1 MSDLFYEHHT
11 NIRKDMLCPFILSLR
26 EHSLDCICNWHENVE
41 ILMVTEGDGTLRY
54 GNVEMQVCAGDM
66 IIVNSRTI
74 HRLYS
79 EIGVSYY
86 FIIIDEGFCTE
97 NGLSVKERS
106 FTPIVRSEESRRLFS
121 ELVRAVED
129 YRSGGNSFQLKAAKA
144 RLSVIALLIELCEH
158 HSKIEERREDREKP
172 SEEYIKSII
181 AYMADH
187 YKESLT
193 LESLSAI
200 CGITKYYLAR
210 EFKRYTGQTV
220 FTYLN
225 SIRCK
230 NADICLSEGKSV
242 TEAAYECGF
251 ESISYFSRTYKK
263 INGIPPSEFSKKQLC
278 R

>member
-11 NIRKDMLCPFILSLR
+11 NIRKDMLCPFILSFR
-26 EHSLDCICNWHENVE
+26 ERALDCICNWHENIEV
-41 ILMVTEGDGTLRY
+41 LLVTEGSGTLRY
-54 GNVEMQVCAGDM
+54 GNVDMEVCAEDM
-66 IIVNSRTI
+66 IVVNSRTI

-79 EIGVSYY
+79 ETGVSYQ
-86 FIIIDEGFCTE
+86 FIIIDELFCAE

-106 FTPIVRSEESRRLFS
+106 FTPIVRSEQSRHLFC
-121 ELVRAVED
+121 ELVRAIED
-129 YRSGGNSFQLKAAKA
+129 YRNGGNGFQLKAAKA

-158 HSKIEERREDREKP
+158 HSKIEEHCENRKKP
-172 SEEYIKSII
+172 SEEYIKSVIS
-181 AYMADH
+181 YMADH
-187 YKESLT
+187 YREDLT

-220 FTYLN
+220 FAFLN
-225 SIRCK
+225 TLRCK

-263 INGIPPSEFSKKQLC
+263 INGIPPSEFSKKQL
-278 R
+278 